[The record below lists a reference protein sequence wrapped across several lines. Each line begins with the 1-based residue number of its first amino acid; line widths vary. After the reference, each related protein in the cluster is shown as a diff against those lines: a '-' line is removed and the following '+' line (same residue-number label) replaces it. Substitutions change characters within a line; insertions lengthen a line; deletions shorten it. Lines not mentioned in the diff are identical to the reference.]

1 MDQVELR
8 MAEKSLVPVRRV
20 LSFPEDLPVMDKD
33 GAEGVKAFLPCP
45 DSQFITPFYISF
57 IVIHRSFP
65 LITVSPWI
73 NPARMSDGFP
83 V

>member
-1 MDQVELR
+1 
-8 MAEKSLVPVRRV
+8 
-20 LSFPEDLPVMDKD
+20 MDKD
-33 GAEGVKAFLPCP
+33 GAEGVKAFLPRP

-73 NPARMSDGFP
+73 NPARMSAGFP